1 MSVYDHSK
9 VLEFGNVLQLH
20 QGSVHTP
27 VRLCVSISFVPF
39 ILFRNSD
46 CVTDPFF
53 SRLNHAPLTVLE
65 MNKINN

>member
-9 VLEFGNVLQLH
+9 ILEFGNVLQLY

-46 CVTDPFF
+46 CVTDLFF
-53 SRLNHAPLTVLE
+53 PPQQCTFDSPRDE
-65 MNKINN
+65 